1 MLRRQTSGGGN
12 VTTLSEHP
20 FSTDRPI
27 GSAADDLLG
36 RAPFAQSLAR
46 AIGAWTLRDSLVIG
60 LFGPWGEGKTSV
72 KNMTLESLRKTL
84 PAVTVVEFNPWQ
96 WSGQDQLASAF
107 FDQIGLALGRTD
119 KGLEGRRRTA
129 KWRAYA
135 AYLRA
140 GSLLVS
146 GIPRFLFPLLLLFG
160 SVGLLG
166 AGLGSL
172 AGVLRILFG
181 LAGAILLLVAA
192 LLSQGGKFAEFI
204 SSGIAAQVEAAQKS
218 LDEVRKELTELLAK
232 LKEPLVVVIDDVDR
246 LDKKELQ
253 LLFQLVKANA
263 DFPSLV
269 YLMLFQ
275 RNTVEKGLHEIS
287 GGSGRDFLEKIIQVG
302 FDVPIAER
310 GLLERA
316 VFDGLNRIL
325 ADPAVEKRFNQ
336 RRWANLFVPGISGYF
351 RTLRDVRRF
360 LAVLDF
366 HLNLFLQDKSLEI
379 DPIDLI
385 GLEALRVFE
394 PDVYSG
400 IPPLKAVVT
409 RLSGTG
415 LYGNEGEAETRRLLE
430 TLIKG
435 ANENSRP
442 RVREIIK
449 QLFPAIG
456 WVFGG
461 PRYSA
466 GIHEEWLRDLRVG
479 HPDTFDRYFNLV
491 IPHGDISQAEVDRLL
506 AHADDRE
513 NTVAQLLSLSAR
525 NLLATALERL
535 EAYKERIPL
544 EHSIPF
550 VTSLFDI
557 GDELPKAGGGM
568 FEIEPAMHAIRI
580 VHWHLKR
587 LNNPH
592 EQARILGEAIRATT
606 GLYLPVRQVS
616 LEEGTKD
623 PEDRLVDDAD
633 LPQLQALCLAKLRD
647 AAGQGTLQRNSEM
660 ARLLYSW
667 SAWAGV
673 NEPKQWV
680 EGLLASDD
688 GVLAFLRA
696 FIIPVGALGLG
707 DYTSQRVW
715 HVRLSDLEQLASLD
729 HISQVIS
736 SIDKDKLIDKDRQS
750 IAAFSAAMRRRREGL
765 GEDDLKYDEAG

>member
-1 MLRRQTSGGGN
+1 MA
-12 VTTLSEHP
+12 TLSEHP

-27 GSAADDLLG
+27 RSASEDLLG

-72 KNMTLESLRKTL
+72 KNITLESLRKTI

-96 WSGQDQLASAF
+96 WGGQDQLASAF

-119 KGLEGRRRTA
+119 KGLEGRRRAA

-146 GIPRFLFPLLLLFG
+146 GVPRFLFPLLLVLG
-160 SVGLLG
+160 SVGLLL

-181 LAGAILLLVAA
+181 LVGAILLLIAA
-192 LLSQGGKFAEFI
+192 LLNQGGKFAEFI

-218 LDEVRKELTELLAK
+218 LDEIRKELTDLLAK

-246 LDKKELQ
+246 LDKKEVQ

-275 RNTVEKGLHEIS
+275 RNTVEQSLNEIS

-310 GLLERA
+310 GRLERA

-325 ADPAVEKRFNQ
+325 ANPTVEKRFSQ

-394 PDVYSG
+394 PDVYRG

-415 LYGNEGEAETRRLLE
+415 LHGNEAEAETRRLLE
-430 TLIKG
+430 TLING
-435 ANENSRP
+435 ANEKRRP

-449 QLFPAIG
+449 QLFPAIS

-491 IPHGDISQAEVDRLL
+491 IPHGDISQADVDRLL
-506 AHADDRE
+506 AHAGDRE
-513 NTVAQLLSLSAR
+513 NIVAQLRSLSAR

-535 EAYKERIPL
+535 EAYKEQIPL
-544 EHSIPF
+544 EHSVPF
-550 VTSLFDI
+550 ITSLFDI
-557 GDELPKAGGGM
+557 GDEVPKVGGGM
-568 FEIEPAMHAIRI
+568 FEIEPDMHAMRI

-623 PEDRLVDDAD
+623 SEDRLVDDAD
-633 LPQLQALCLAKLRD
+633 LPQLQALCLTKLRD
-647 AAGQGTLQRNSEM
+647 AAREGTLQRNSEM
-660 ARLLYSW
+660 ARLLYRW

-680 EGLLASDD
+680 AGLLTSQE
-688 GVLAFLRA
+688 GTLAFLRA
-696 FIIPVGALGLG
+696 FLVPVGTLGLG
-707 DYTSQRVW
+707 DYTSQRFW
-715 HVRLSDLEQLASLD
+715 HIRLKDLEPFASLD
-729 HISQVIS
+729 RVGQGVGPL
-736 SIDKDKLIDKDRQS
+736 DKEKLTDTDRQAV
-750 IAAFSAAMRRRREGL
+750 AAFTAAMRRRREGL
-765 GEDDLKYDEAG
+765 GEEDLKYDESG